1 MSKGDPMFRDT
12 IKGLDK
18 IIEGDIPK
26 GSIILVTGAEGTL
39 KSSLV
44 FGMISGYLEKNSEYG
59 LYATLEQSK
68 ESHLKSMES
77 LGLTT
82 NNHLHLFDYGDMRT
96 EWKENE
102 PDMIKVTEEIIDFYR
117 CKQEKLTVFAL
128 DSLNALCSLSNEA
141 NFRRSLYYFFSN
153 LREKGLTSFLIMET
167 PPSGTSVLAYDTG
180 RSEHFLADGVI
191 ELGLIEAGEDVK
203 RYIQV
208 RKMRGVNHRLE
219 KNQIVVG
226 DQGISV
232 LGSIYRS
239 T

>member
-1 MSKGDPMFRDT
+1 MFRDA

-18 IIEGDIPK
+18 IIDMDIPK
-26 GSIILVTGAEGTL
+26 GAIILVTGAEGTL

-44 FGMISGYLEKNSEYG
+44 FGMISGYLEKNNEYG

-68 ESHLKSMES
+68 VSHLKNMES

-82 NNHLHLFDYGDMRT
+82 NSHLHLFDYGDMRA

-102 PDMIKVTEEIIDFYR
+102 PDMIKVTEEIIEFYR
-117 CKQEKLTVFAL
+117 SKQEKLTVFAL

-141 NFRRSLYYFFSN
+141 NLRRSLYYFFSN
-153 LREKGLTSFLIMET
+153 LRDKGLTSFLIMET

-208 RKMRGVNHRLE
+208 KKLRGVNHRLE

>member
-1 MSKGDPMFRDT
+1 M
-12 IKGLDK
+12 
-18 IIEGDIPK
+18 
-26 GSIILVTGAEGTL
+26 A
-39 KSSLV
+39 
-44 FGMISGYLEKNSEYG
+44 
-59 LYATLEQSK
+59 
-68 ESHLKSMES
+68 S

-82 NNHLHLFDYGDMRT
+82 NNALHLFDYSDMRT
-96 EWKENE
+96 EWKDNE

-117 CKQEKLTVFAL
+117 CEQEKLTVFAL

-153 LREKGLTSFLIMET
+153 LRNKGLTSFLIMET
-167 PPSGTSVLAYDTG
+167 PPSGTSLLAYDTG
-180 RSEHFLADGVI
+180 RSEHFLADCVI

-219 KNQIVVG
+219 KNQLVVG
-226 DQGISV
+226 EQGISV

-239 T
+239 I

>member
-1 MSKGDPMFRDT
+1 MFRDT

-18 IIEGDIPK
+18 ILEGEIPK

-44 FGMISGYLEKNSEYG
+44 FGMISKYLEKNSEYG

-68 ESHLKSMES
+68 ESHLKNMES

-82 NNHLHLFDYGDMRT
+82 NNHLHLFDYGDMRA
-96 EWKENE
+96 EWKDNE
-102 PDMIKVTEEIIDFYR
+102 PDMIKITEEIIDFYR
-117 CKQEKLTVFAL
+117 CKQGKLTVFAL
-128 DSLNALCSLSNEA
+128 DSLNALYSLSNEA

-153 LREKGLTSFLIMET
+153 LRDKGLTSFLIMES

-208 RKMRGVNHRLE
+208 RKLRGVNHKLE
-219 KNQIVVG
+219 RNQLVVG

>member
-1 MSKGDPMFRDT
+1 MFRDT

-18 IIEGDIPK
+18 IIVGDIPK

-44 FGMISGYLEKNSEYG
+44 FGMISRYLERNDEYG
-59 LYATLEQSK
+59 LYATLEQTK
-68 ESHLKSMES
+68 ESHLKNMES
-77 LGLTT
+77 WGLPS
-82 NNHLHLFDYGDMRT
+82 NGHLHLFDYGDMRA
-96 EWKENE
+96 EWKDNE
-102 PDMIKVTEEIIDFYR
+102 PDMIKVTEEIIDFYS
-117 CKQEKLTVFAL
+117 KQGTLTVFAL

-141 NFRRSLYYFFSN
+141 NFRRSLYYFFSS
-153 LREKGLTSFLIMET
+153 LRDKGLTSFLIMET
-167 PPSGTSVLAYDTG
+167 APLGTSILAYDTG

-191 ELGLIEAGEDVK
+191 ELGIIESGEDVK

-219 KNQIVVG
+219 KNHLVVG
-226 DQGISV
+226 EQGISV